1 LCYIGLQPFQR
12 PGFPLENRWRTP
24 LNTYILVFISS
35 FLLALGLTPLFRRI
49 ALKTQFVDNPTGQ
62 LKRHTAPVP
71 YLGGLAVYFAF
82 LLTLMGVWALAPPAD
97 APKMGAL
104 LAGGTIVA
112 LLGLADD
119 LFFLTPGVK

>member
-62 LKRHTAPVP
+62 LMRHTAPVP
-71 YLGGLAVYFAF
+71 YLGGLAVYSAF
-82 LLTLMGVWALAPPAD
+82 LLTSWVFGPSRPPRTR
-97 APKMGAL
+97 PKWE
-104 LAGGTIVA
+104 
-112 LLGLADD
+112 
-119 LFFLTPGVK
+119 